1 MKGILIYNLN
11 NSDDAD
17 QFKYA
22 QSGLNAL
29 CLLDDLDNELRNKT
43 KYDGGHFKDCDGETI
58 DKVRKF
64 IWELRHE
71 RKLPELT

>member
-1 MKGILIYNLN
+1 MKGVLIYNLN

-22 QSGLNAL
+22 QAGLNAL

-43 KYDGGHFKDCDGETI
+43 KYDGGIFADYDGDTI
-58 DKVRKF
+58 EKVRQYL
-64 IWELRHE
+64 WELRNE
-71 RKLPELT
+71 RRLPELT